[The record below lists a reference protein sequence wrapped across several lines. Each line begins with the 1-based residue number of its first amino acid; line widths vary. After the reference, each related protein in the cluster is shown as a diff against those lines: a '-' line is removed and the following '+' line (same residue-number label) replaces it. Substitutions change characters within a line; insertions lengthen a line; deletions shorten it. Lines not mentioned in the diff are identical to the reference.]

1 VAGLTVRFLSVLG
14 GLYDAAGYL
23 GPVDVG
29 IAVTGM
35 RGGVSAA
42 LRDHLMLRH
51 SLEPYDG
58 DRYLRTGRFMA
69 SLLREDPQ
77 AVARDLI
84 LPLTRVITMESY
96 DPFPGAS
103 P

>member
-1 VAGLTVRFLSVLG
+1 VLG

-58 DRYLRTGRFMA
+58 DRHLRTGRFMA